1 MTENSN
7 IYRKVSIAALIMMMS
22 VLLSRIFGF
31 GREMIVA
38 WIGGAGPM
46 VDAYQVAFII
56 PDILNHILAS
66 GFMSVTFIPIFS
78 RYLTANNEKGGW
90 KAFSN
95 ILFCFGLL
103 LLILVII
110 CMIFAPQLVRIA
122 APGLQH
128 EALYEYAAA
137 MTRIV
142 MPAQLCFFAGGML
155 MAVQYAKERFLIP
168 ALAPLVYN
176 LGIIAGGLVLG
187 PFIGVFGLA
196 WGVLF
201 GAVAGNLLIQLI
213 GAVAA
218 GLRLYPRFKPLDRDL
233 IKYTFLTIPLIIGV
247 SLTFSTE
254 FVVRFFGSFLGYG
267 RIAALNYALR
277 IMLLLV
283 GFFGQAIGT
292 ASYPFMAKMAAKGD
306 IVGLNA
312 LLDKTIRYMA
322 LLIPLSLLV
331 FTVRFEVVQVLFERG
346 NFTAGDTLITGQLLG
361 CFMLGAFAFS
371 SYTLVVRGYY
381 AMQNTWFPALFGL
394 LAFLVSV
401 PFYVWAA
408 VYLQNT
414 KLLALMISVVSIAQ
428 AVILYAL
435 WASETKNANALKVGL
450 FYLKML
456 MISLAAFAILYGF
469 KMLVFGAFDPMPD
482 AHAPQDATRF
492 WHSLLVCVVC
502 GLLYGALGLVVG
514 YVFKIEEILFV
525 FKKFLRRK
533 T

>member
-7 IYRKVSIAALIMMMS
+7 VYRKVSIAALIMMMS

-31 GREMIVA
+31 VREIIVA

-78 RYLTANNEKGGW
+78 RYLAAGDEKAGW

-103 LLILVII
+103 LVVLVAI
-110 CMIFAPQLVRIA
+110 CMIFAPQLVRIV
-122 APGLQH
+122 APGLQQDVM
-128 EALYEYAAA
+128 YEYAAA

-176 LGIIAGGLVLG
+176 LGIIAGGLILG

-201 GAVAGNLLIQLI
+201 GAIAGNLLIQII
-213 GAVAA
+213 GALTT

-283 GFFGQAIGT
+283 GFFGQAVGT
-292 ASYPFMAKMAAKGD
+292 ASYPFMAKMAANGD
-306 IVGLNA
+306 MKGLNA

-331 FTVRFEVVQVLFERG
+331 YAVRFEVVQVLFERG
-346 NFTAGDTLITGQLLG
+346 NFTTQDTLLTGRLLG

-371 SYTLVVRGYY
+371 LNTLVVRGYY
-381 AMQNTWFPALFGL
+381 AMQNTWFPAVYGL
-394 LAFLVSV
+394 LAFLVSL

-408 VYLQNT
+408 VYLQNVE
-414 KLLALMISVVSIAQ
+414 LLALMISVVSIGQ
-428 AVILYAL
+428 VAVLYFI
-435 WASETKNANALKVGL
+435 WASETKNANAPKVGL

-456 MISLAAFAILYGF
+456 VISLVAFGILCGF
-469 KMLVFGAFDPMPD
+469 KLLVFGAFDPMLE
-482 AHAPQDATRF
+482 AHAVQGVTRF
-492 WHSLLVCVVC
+492 WRSLLVCVVC
-502 GLLYGALGLVVG
+502 GLFYGLLGLIAG

-525 FKKFLRRK
+525 LKRVVRFKR
-533 T
+533 

>member
-7 IYRKVSIAALIMMMS
+7 VYRKVSIAALIMMMS

-31 GREMIVA
+31 AREIIVA
-38 WIGGAGPM
+38 WIGGAGSM

-78 RYLTANNEKGGW
+78 RYLTQGDEKGGW

-103 LLILVII
+103 LFVLVVI
-110 CMIFAPQLVRIA
+110 CMIFAPQLVRLA
-122 APGLQH
+122 APGLQQ
-128 EALYEYAAA
+128 EVMYEYAAA

-176 LGIIAGGLVLG
+176 LGIIAGGLILG

-196 WGVLF
+196 WGVLI
-201 GAVAGNLLIQLI
+201 GAIAGNLLIQLV
-213 GAVAA
+213 GAIIA
-218 GLRLYPRFKPLDRDL
+218 GLRIYPRFKPLDRDL
-233 IKYTFLTIPLIIGV
+233 VKYTFLTIPLIIGV

-283 GFFGQAIGT
+283 GFFGQAVGT
-292 ASYPFMAKMAAKGD
+292 ASYPFMSKMAARGD
-306 IVGLNA
+306 MTGLNA

-331 FTVRFEVVQVLFERG
+331 FAVRFEVVQVLFERG
-346 NFTAGDTLITGQLLG
+346 HFTARDTLVTGRLLG
-361 CFMLGAFAFS
+361 CFMLGACAFS
-371 SYTLVVRGYY
+371 LYTLVVRGYY

-394 LAFLVSV
+394 VAFLISV
-401 PFYVWAA
+401 PFYIWAA
-408 VYLQNT
+408 VYVQSSM
-414 KLLALMISVVSIAQ
+414 LLALMISAASIVQVV
-428 AVILYAL
+428 VLYII
-435 WASETKNANALKVGL
+435 WARKTKNANAVVVGR
-450 FYLKML
+450 FYVKMIA
-456 MISLAAFAILYGF
+456 ISIVAFAVLYGF
-469 KMLVFGAFDPMPD
+469 KMLVFGAFEPMLD
-482 AHAPQDATRF
+482 DYALHGMTRF
-492 WHSLLVCVVC
+492 WRSLLVCVVC
-502 GLLYGALGLVVG
+502 GLFYGVLGLLAG